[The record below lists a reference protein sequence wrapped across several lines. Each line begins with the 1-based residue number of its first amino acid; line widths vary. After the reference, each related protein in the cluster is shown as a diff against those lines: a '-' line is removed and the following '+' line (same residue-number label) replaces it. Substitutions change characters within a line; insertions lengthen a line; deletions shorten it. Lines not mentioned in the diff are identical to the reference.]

1 MKRNATAVWQGSG
14 KEGKGHLTTQSTV
27 LNQTQ
32 YSFYSRFENGVGTN
46 PEELIAAAHAGCF
59 TMKLCFNLGAKGYTP
74 INLET
79 TCDVFLENG
88 VVQSS
93 TLHLNATVMGISEA
107 EFEEVVNDAKLNC
120 PVSKLLRTNIQLNY
134 QFINAL

>member
-1 MKRNATAVWQGSG
+1 
-14 KEGKGHLTTQSTV
+14 
-27 LNQTQ
+27 
-32 YSFYSRFENGVGTN
+32 
-46 PEELIAAAHAGCF
+46 
-59 TMKLCFNLGAKGYTP
+59 LGAKGYTP